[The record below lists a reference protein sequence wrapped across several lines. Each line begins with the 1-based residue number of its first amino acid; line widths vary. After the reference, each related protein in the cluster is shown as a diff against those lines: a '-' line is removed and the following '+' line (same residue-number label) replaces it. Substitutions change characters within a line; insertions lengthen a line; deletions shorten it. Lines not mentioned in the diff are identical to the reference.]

1 MNLIPRSWTPHHH
14 GRHGPEPQ
22 HSSGISRR
30 QVLGAAAGLV
40 VGAGLSPSARAL
52 GGNPHV
58 DASPLPIPGGVSPFG
73 IFIHHFTVIANST
86 PLSALSDPSHI
97 TDFNGFVG
105 HTRIRGTGSSPG
117 FGPLTFQA
125 DMGFTDGVYVA
136 TDGKHY
142 QATFGFI

>member
-1 MNLIPRSWTPHHH
+1 MKLIPRSWTRDHH
-14 GRHGPEPQ
+14 GRHSPEPQ

-40 VGAGLSPSARAL
+40 VGAGLSTSTGAQDR
-52 GGNPHV
+52 NPHI
-58 DASPLPIPGGVSPFG
+58 DESPLPIPGGVSPFG
-73 IFIHHFTVIANST
+73 ILIHHFTVIANST
-86 PLSALSDPSHI
+86 PLSALNDPSHI

-125 DMGFTDGVYVA
+125 DMGFMDGVYVA
-136 TDGKHY
+136 ADGKHY
-142 QATFGFI
+142 HGTFGFI

>member
-1 MNLIPRSWTPHHH
+1 MKLIPRSWASHHH
-14 GRHGPEPQ
+14 GRHGPEPH

-30 QVLGAAAGLV
+30 QVLGTAAGLV

-73 IFIHHFTVIANST
+73 IFIHHFTVIPNSA
-86 PLSALSDPSHI
+86 PLSVLNDPSHI

-105 HTRIRGTGSSPG
+105 HTRIRGTGSSSVG
-117 FGPLTFQA
+117 ALTFQA

-136 TDGKHY
+136 KDGKHY
-142 QATFGFI
+142 HATFGFI

>member
-1 MNLIPRSWTPHHH
+1 MNLIPRSWTHHH
-14 GRHGPEPQ
+14 HRGHGPEPQ
-22 HSSGISRR
+22 RSSGVSRR
-30 QVLGAAAGLV
+30 QVLGATAGLV
-40 VGAGLSPSARAL
+40 LGAGLSPSARAL

-73 IFIHHFTVIANST
+73 ILIHHFTVIANST
-86 PLSALSDPSHI
+86 PLSALNDPSHI

-136 TDGKHY
+136 KDGKHC